1 MDSPQKKK
9 KKYIYIYIYENRS
22 NLAAP
27 HDEQSIKVRYS
38 EGFGQ
43 TMRCGV
49 KYGSKLH
56 RAAL

>member
-1 MDSPQKKK
+1 MDSPTKIYI
-9 KKYIYIYIYENRS
+9 YIYIYIYENRS

-56 RAAL
+56 